1 MSAGSQ
7 IHHPSPGDLALFA
20 LDGGLPEAT
29 EEHVRDCA
37 SCRSTLAQFLRV
49 TEAARAGTTD
59 PVRPPAELWEM
70 IRDQL

>member
-20 LDGGLPEAT
+20 LEGDLSAAAED
-29 EEHVRDCA
+29 HMRDCET
-37 SCRSTLAQFLRV
+37 CRSTLAQFLRV
-49 TEAARAGTTD
+49 TEAARAGEAD
-59 PVRPPAELWEM
+59 PVRPPYEVWET